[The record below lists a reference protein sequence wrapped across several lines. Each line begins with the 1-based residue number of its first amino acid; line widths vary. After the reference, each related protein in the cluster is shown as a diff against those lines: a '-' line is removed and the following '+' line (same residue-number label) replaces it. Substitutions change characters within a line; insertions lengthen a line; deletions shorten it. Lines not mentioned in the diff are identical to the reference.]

1 MNERWGCMIAGFFL
15 SALLLLGMVAI
26 RVGGVPF

>member
-15 SALLLLGMVAI
+15 YALFLLGMVAI